1 MAPASIPEA
10 MAGKA
15 VVKES
20 TAKGY
25 VKEGLDRGWL
35 VKGEKKGRQTP
46 ILWNGVLNQ
55 DFDDD
60 EVVPAEANT

>member
-1 MAPASIPEA
+1 